1 MRFEVRGHRCA
12 PAGLFI
18 ADCANHVDAQT
29 IADRHEHIRKGR
41 HTPTITTVLETPF
54 EGLLL

>member
-1 MRFEVRGHRCA
+1 MRFEVRCHKCDPEGQ
-12 PAGLFI
+12 FI
-18 ADCANHVDAQT
+18 ADCPNAVDAQT